1 MPTGKVQFRERSV
14 RRVIR
19 AAQKEHLVAKS
30 LKIEPD
36 GTITLSLAEPSRR
49 EVPLD
54 LSRDIDGLDNRIEYA
69 TRANGNLRS

>member
-19 AAQKEHLVAKS
+19 AAQKEKLVAKS
-30 LKIEPD
+30 VKIEPD
-36 GTITLSLAEPSRR
+36 GTITLSLAEPSRA

-54 LSRDIDGLDNRIEYA
+54 LSRQLDEIVENEWDKV
-69 TRANGNLRS
+69 GGGSK

>member
-1 MPTGKVQFRERSV
+1 V
-14 RRVIR
+14 RRLVR

-30 LKIEPD
+30 VKIEPD

-54 LSRDIDGLDNRIEYA
+54 LSRDIDEIVENEWDNHGKPA
-69 TRANGNLRS
+69 T

>member
-1 MPTGKVQFRERSV
+1 MPTGKIQFRERSV

-30 LKIEPD
+30 VKIEPD
-36 GTITLSLAEPSRR
+36 GTITLSLAEPARA

-54 LSRDIDGLDNRIEYA
+54 LSRVDEIGENEWDNHGKR
-69 TRANGNLRS
+69 TT

>member
-36 GTITLSLAEPSRR
+36 GTITLSLAEPARA
-49 EVPLD
+49 EIPLD
-54 LSRDIDGLDNRIEYA
+54 LSRQLDEIVENEWDHHGKP
-69 TRANGNLRS
+69 TT